1 LSNILSLMCVLEPF
15 SFLFDRLLFTVCK
28 FTLFVT
34 LNFCIW
40 CHSVFLFLPH
50 NLIGF
55 SIMLH
60 LFLNSHLRAEQ
71 CSKGVSMVSRCIRDI
86 NYDYVTRI

>member
-1 LSNILSLMCVLEPF
+1 MFWNH
-15 SFLFDRLLFTVCK
+15 FLFYLTDYCLQ
-28 FTLFVT
+28 FVN
-34 LNFCIW
+34 LRCLSPLIF
-40 CHSVFLFLPH
+40 VFGATQFFYFYR